1 MPHIPSGLSY
11 HFFFSEPRA
20 WGLVLWVDK
29 TQPFTMAP
37 EKRNEFLDAADSED
51 DSDVGYNSDDDMT
64 KGGRNAKRRRISY
77 DHDDNDDDEDL
88 ASGLDNDASVGGE
101 DAQGADT
108 QNTAGDEGEPEE
120 KELEK
125 TKNKLKKPSS
135 DLPDVTRPLTKKN
148 LVASDAA
155 IKKSGVVYLS
165 RIPPFMKPQKLR
177 TLLEPYGT
185 INRIFLAP
193 EDPTAHARRVRGGG
207 NKKKTYTEGWV
218 EFVKKKEAKAVC
230 EMLNARTIGGKKGS
244 YYRDDLWNL
253 LYLKGFKW
261 HNLTEQIAAENAE
274 RTSRM
279 RAEISKTTRENKEFV
294 KNVERA
300 KMLDGMQAKAKKRKA
315 DDGEKGPVRQASRSF
330 QQVPLA
336 KKKKEVGDQ
345 PADVSRVLSKIF

>member
-1 MPHIPSGLSY
+1 
-11 HFFFSEPRA
+11 
-20 WGLVLWVDK
+20 
-29 TQPFTMAP
+29 MAL

-51 DSDVGYNSDDDMT
+51 DSDVGYDSDDDMR

-77 DHDDNDDDEDL
+77 DHMDNNDDDDDL
-88 ASGLDNDASVGGE
+88 ASDLDNDATDGSE
-101 DAQGADT
+101 DAQGADA
-108 QNTAGDEGEPEE
+108 QNNANDKGESEE

-125 TKNKLKKPSS
+125 SGKKSKTPSS
-135 DLPDVTRPLTKKN
+135 DLPDVTRPLMKKN
-148 LVASDAA
+148 LVASEAA

-177 TLLEPYGT
+177 SLLEPYGT

-218 EFVKKKEAKAVC
+218 EFVKKKEAKAVS
-230 EMLNARTIGGKKGS
+230 EMLNARNIGGKKGS

-261 HNLTEQIAAENAE
+261 HNLTEQIATENAE

-315 DDGEKGPVRQASRSF
+315 DDGEKATVRLGSRSF

-336 KKKKEVGDQ
+336 KKKKEVEDQ